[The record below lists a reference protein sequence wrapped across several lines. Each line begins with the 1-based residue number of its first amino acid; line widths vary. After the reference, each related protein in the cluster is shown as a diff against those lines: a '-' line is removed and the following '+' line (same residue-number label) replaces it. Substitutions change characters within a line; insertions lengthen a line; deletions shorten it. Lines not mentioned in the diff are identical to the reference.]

1 MKRLLSVMMA
11 ITFFEI
17 CNAQTVNN
25 QSGILSAQEAKYV
38 LEVFCQNFY
47 SSCFEGKKYIP
58 GTLIV
63 KSVGVDQ
70 NTGGTYVSGIHS
82 YQGQYVPFKGRK
94 SHNDVQ
100 FNATIVRQRNGD
112 YVIFNKWYEPDL
124 MNRKG
129 GWETG
134 QKLIQYNRQ

>member
-11 ITFFEI
+11 ITFFGI

-134 QKLIQYNRQ
+134 QRMIQYNRQ

>member
-1 MKRLLSVMMA
+1 MKKLMIALMTVVLCG
-11 ITFFEI
+11 I
-17 CNAQTVNN
+17 CNAQVGKG
-25 QSGILSAQEAKYV
+25 QSGKILSANEAQYV
-38 LEVFCQNFY
+38 LELFCRNY
-47 SSCFEGKKYIP
+47 YNSCFGGKSYIP

-82 YQGQYVPFKGRK
+82 YQGLYVPFRGRK
-94 SHNDVQ
+94 SHMDIQ
-100 FNATIVRQRNGD
+100 FNAVINRQKNGD
-112 YVIFNKWYEPDL
+112 YVTFNKWYEPDL

-134 QKLIQYNRQ
+134 QGLIQYR